1 MTSGIN
7 AGVMKERVLGGHTP
21 VDRSRS
27 LGHTPKRSLT
37 ENPLQASLAD
47 NPPIKAMPQRD
58 GFSRIRL
65 GRPRNT
71 ERDSRKTS
79 LYYDLRFPKGG
90 RKYRVTLTSMSVPEV
105 AFEQDFTA
113 FGLRGLLS
121 QVAYFIGATRK
132 PRAARHFT
140 ATFQAYP
147 DSPKIM
153 DAIVGVPFAEPQE
166 ADDRPLTVLPSFDE
180 DLAI

>member
-1 MTSGIN
+1 
-7 AGVMKERVLGGHTP
+7 
-21 VDRSRS
+21 
-27 LGHTPKRSLT
+27 
-37 ENPLQASLAD
+37 
-47 NPPIKAMPQRD
+47 
-58 GFSRIRL
+58 
-65 GRPRNT
+65 
-71 ERDSRKTS
+71 
-79 LYYDLRFPKGG
+79 
-90 RKYRVTLTSMSVPEV
+90 MSVPEV